1 MGLGLFGGLD
11 PSYQLGEKKSAQG
24 EEKYGT
30 QHGRRTQHVFGILGS
45 NHSH

>member
-30 QHGRRTQHVFGILGS
+30 QH
-45 NHSH
+45 